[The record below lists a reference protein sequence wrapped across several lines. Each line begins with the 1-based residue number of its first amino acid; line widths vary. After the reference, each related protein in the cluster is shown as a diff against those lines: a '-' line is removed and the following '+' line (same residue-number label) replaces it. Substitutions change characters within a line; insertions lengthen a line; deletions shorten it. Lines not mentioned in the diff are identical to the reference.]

1 MAPDEL
7 RELKV
12 QLQEQ
17 LDKGF
22 IRPSSSPW
30 GCPALFVE
38 KKDQGGKRLCVDY
51 RPLNAV
57 TIKNKYPLPHI
68 DILFDRLAG
77 AKVRLLSNKDREED
91 IPKTA
96 FSTRYGLYEY
106 LAMSFGLTN
115 APAFFMYMMNSVF
128 MNELDK
134 FVVVFIDDILIYSKS
149 EKEHEEHL
157 KIVLTRLREHKLYA
171 KFGKCAFWL
180 KEVSFLGHIRP
191 RRGYELILAR

>member
-77 AKVRLLSNKDREED
+77 AKVFSKIDLRSREED

-96 FSTRYGLYEY
+96 FSTGYGLYEY
-106 LAMSFGLTN
+106 LVMSFGLTN

-128 MNELDK
+128 MNELEK

-180 KEVSFLGHIRP
+180 KEVSFLGHILSEK
-191 RRGYELILAR
+191 GVAS